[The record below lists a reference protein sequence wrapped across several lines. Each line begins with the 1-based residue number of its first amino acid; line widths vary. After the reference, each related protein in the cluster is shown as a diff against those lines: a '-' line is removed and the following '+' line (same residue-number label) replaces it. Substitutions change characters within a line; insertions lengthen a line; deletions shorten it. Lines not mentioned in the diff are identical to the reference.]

1 MIKRTCITYIAIL
14 TSLLLLLIGCQAN
27 DEAEVDSYQEIVRT
41 SPSGKYI
48 RPLND
53 GAPWWEVDVTSIPDA
68 TPTPHTGTYKKNPY
82 TVFGKTYYPKKQS
95 SGYKETGMASWYGT
109 KFHGKSTANGET
121 YDLYGMT
128 AAHKTLPL
136 PSYVKV
142 TNLQNGRSVVV
153 RVNDRG
159 PFHSNRI
166 IDLSFAA
173 AKKLGYADAGTARV
187 SIESVDPKQP
197 AVTQKTAIAKAKPT
211 KAKPI
216 AAKTKLV
223 TQTKQPIDD
232 YQPPADQ
239 HATADNTV
247 LPKGLYLQAGA
258 FANPDA
264 AELYR
269 QRLVKITKAPVF
281 ISSVAQGKQQ
291 LYRVRLGPLPNQQ
304 EIAKIQN
311 TLSVAKLG
319 QPTLVKQD

>member
-1 MIKRTCITYIAIL
+1 MIKQTCITRIAIL
-14 TSLLLLLIGCQAN
+14 TSLLLLLIGCQSN
-27 DEAEVDSYQEIVRT
+27 DEADVDSYQEIVKT
-41 SPSGKYI
+41 SHSGKYI

-53 GAPWWEVDVTSIPDA
+53 GAPWWEVDVTNIPDA
-68 TPTPHTGTYKKNPY
+68 TPTIHTGAYKKNPY
-82 TVFGKTYYPKKQS
+82 TVFGKTYYPKNES
-95 SGYKETGMASWYGT
+95 TGYKETGMASWYGT
-109 KFHGKSTANGET
+109 KFHGKSTANGEM

-187 SIESVDPKQP
+187 KVESVDPKRP
-197 AVTQKTAIAKAKPT
+197 VTAQKTAVAKAKPAV
-211 KAKPI
+211 AKP
-216 AAKTKLV
+216 V
-223 TQTKQPIDD
+223 TPVKEPIDQ

-247 LPKGLYLQAGA
+247 LAKGLYLQAAA

-269 QRLVKITKAPVF
+269 QRLMKIINAPVF
-281 ISSVAQGKQQ
+281 ISSIAQGDQQ
-291 LYRVRLGPLPNQQ
+291 FYRVRLGPLPNQQ